1 MSDLLD
7 VQTDFAI
14 VADRLEPVTL
24 ERRDGASVPLAGA
37 LRRAVTTRE
46 AAISDGKYTS
56 GDVRWHLSAAELA
69 KPPRLGDR
77 IIDGGDQSWT
87 ILELR
92 LATCGS
98 RFECVTR
105 NLAIAAGLD
114 TLISIRRDLVVKGVN
129 GAAERSWQSYRT
141 NVRARIQEQTAERSE
156 QHGRQSGVVTAKIY
170 LAEQIPVD
178 NGFQIV
184 AADGTTYEVTGYES
198 PDEIGRLFVI
208 NAERR
213 L

>member
-7 VQTDFAI
+7 VQTDFAA
-14 VADRLEPVTL
+14 VADRLEAVTL
-24 ERRDGASVPLAGA
+24 ERRDGAPTPLAGA

-56 GDVRWHLSAAELA
+56 GDVRWHLSAAELT
-69 KPPRLGDR
+69 KPPALGDR
-77 IIDGGDQSWT
+77 IIDGAGQSWT
-87 ILELR
+87 ILEMR

-114 TLISIRRDLVVKGVN
+114 TLITIRRESIVKGTN

-141 NVRARIQEQTAERSE
+141 NVRARIQEQAAERSE
-156 QHGRQSGVVTAKIY
+156 QHGRQSGIVLAKIY

-184 AADGTTYEVTGYES
+184 AADGMTYEVTGYES
-198 PDEIGRLFVI
+198 PDEMGRLFVI